1 MIPAESPLTR
11 GNSLEARRPAWGPE
25 MLTPHQAAQ
34 AAIRAVMAVNGPGSP
49 RPTERRRS
57 KEVVSLRHAA
67 IWVAAQLAPH
77 ASLPELAKA
86 FGGLHHTSVLYALR
100 RIGSRAN
107 LAASAL
113 AASAL
118 QLARHAAELARAEQ
132 GLTEQGSSSRALEA
146 ALRALLHACR
156 QVEICARELLPDYD
170 PQPEGTPTVP
180 RQPEASG
187 HGNPSGSQPE
197 PTAHAPWKA
206 PATVVAADEPIRC
219 RERGCVMPAARHG
232 YCRQHWAMRK
242 DPTPFLRREPL
253 PPARR

>member
-11 GNSLEARRPAWGPE
+11 GDSLEARRPNEGPE

-107 LAASAL
+107 LLPPRWPPMPSSWRAMQPSWRGRNRVSQSRGRPPAPSKPLCGHSYTPVGKSKSAREN
-113 AASAL
+113 SCRTMIRN
-118 QLARHAAELARAEQ
+118 QKARRRRPGSQKRQGMAIRPARSQ
-132 GLTEQGSSSRALEA
+132 NRLRTRHGRHPPPSSRQTSQSA
-146 ALRALLHACR
+146 A
-156 QVEICARELLPDYD
+156 
-170 PQPEGTPTVP
+170 
-180 RQPEASG
+180 
-187 HGNPSGSQPE
+187 GN
-197 PTAHAPWKA
+197 
-206 PATVVAADEPIRC
+206 AA
-219 RERGCVMPAARHG
+219 A
-232 YCRQHWAMRK
+232 
-242 DPTPFLRREPL
+242 
-253 PPARR
+253 